1 MEINKRIVWKDNL
14 DNKIVSDKLLTP
26 NPGVAYVM
34 ETDKVYFNNVVLPQR
49 SVDNNHL
56 ESEDLAL

>member
-1 MEINKRIVWKDNL
+1 MEINKRIVWKDSL

-34 ETDKVYFNNVVLPQR
+34 EMDKVYFNNVVLPQR
-49 SVDNNHL
+49 SVDNNHV
-56 ESEDLAL
+56 ESENLAL